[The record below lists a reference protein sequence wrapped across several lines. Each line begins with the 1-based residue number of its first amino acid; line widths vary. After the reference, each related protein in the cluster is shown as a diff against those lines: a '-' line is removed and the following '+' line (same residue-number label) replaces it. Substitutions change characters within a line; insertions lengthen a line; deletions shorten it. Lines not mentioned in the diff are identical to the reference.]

1 MSYQGKLNS
10 YIERV
15 QQRLRLGASVRGA
28 AMLTAAALITTVVLV
43 VILNA
48 FGFPKHGLPGARAA
62 LIILLAVTARGG
74 VEGVRITRAAVGW
87 ALATAV
93 MDTSGNL
100 LFIAATRA
108 GRGSCRTRRCRRR
121 AVGTCAPTRRTSS
134 GSRESWPGNPRACR
148 ALS

>member
-15 QQRLRLGASVRGA
+15 QQRLKLGASLRGA

-62 LIILLAVTARGG
+62 LIGLLAGDGAGG
-74 VEGVRITRAAVGW
+74 AGAAVAAVEAD
-87 ALATAV
+87 AL
-93 MDTSGNL
+93 D
-100 LFIAATRA
+100 
-108 GRGSCRTRRCRRR
+108 
-121 AVGTCAPTRRTSS
+121 
-134 GSRESWPGNPRACR
+134 
-148 ALS
+148 